1 MNGVIDDNKKREKLV
16 KYYRAVLAKHPNCEW
31 AKNELR
37 FMDVQ
42 FLPPPLKDEGLSEDI
57 RYHGG
62 PVQ

>member
-1 MNGVIDDNKKREKLV
+1 MNGVIDDAEKRERLV
-16 KYYRAVLAKHPNCEW
+16 KYYKGILEKHPDCEW

-42 FLPPPLKDEGLSEDI
+42 FLPPPVRDEGLAEDI

-62 PVQ
+62 FVQ